1 MNKGVEAFRAQL
13 QKELG
18 LSMQHQLHNAIYRP
32 TLIVLSL
39 ARAAGWR
46 PRCRRQG
53 RFPRKLYVF
62 ITEWPAYLRNRG
74 GMRHSSLTRV
84 GQPEDLS

>member
-32 TLIVLSL
+32 TLTVLSL

-46 PRCRRQG
+46 PRCRR

>member
-32 TLIVLSL
+32 TLSVLSL
-39 ARAAGWR
+39 ARAADVRAASGTALCVHYGMAGLR
-46 PRCRRQG
+46 TLPR
-53 RFPRKLYVF
+53 
-62 ITEWPAYLRNRG
+62 
-74 GMRHSSLTRV
+74 RHAPFAPHASS
-84 GQPEDLS
+84 QPEDLS

>member
-1 MNKGVEAFRAQL
+1 MNNGVEAFRSQL

-53 RFPRKLYVF
+53 RASGQLYVF
-62 ITEWPAYLRNRG
+62 ITEWPAYLRYPG
-74 GMRHSSLTRV
+74 GMRHSPLTRV
-84 GQPEDLS
+84 GQPEDLP

>member
-1 MNKGVEAFRAQL
+1 
-13 QKELG
+13 
-18 LSMQHQLHNAIYRP
+18 MQHQLHSAIYRP
-32 TLIVLSL
+32 TLTVLSL

-53 RFPRKLYVF
+53 RVSGQLYAHS
-62 ITEWPAYLRNRG
+62 EWSAYVRDPG
-74 GMRHSSLTRV
+74 GMHQSFLTRV

>member
-1 MNKGVEAFRAQL
+1 MFPTGKLGRMNKGVEAFRAQL
-13 QKELG
+13 QMELG

-32 TLIVLSL
+32 TLTVLSL

-53 RFPRKLYVF
+53 RVSGQLYVHYGM
-62 ITEWPAYLRNRG
+62 AGLR
-74 GMRHSSLTRV
+74 T
-84 GQPEDLS
+84 

>member
-1 MNKGVEAFRAQL
+1 
-13 QKELG
+13 
-18 LSMQHQLHNAIYRP
+18 MQHQLRNAIYRP

-53 RFPRKLYVF
+53 RVSGQLYVF
-62 ITEWPAYLRNRG
+62 ITEWRAYLRDPG
-74 GMRHSSLTRV
+74 GMRHSPLTRV
-84 GQPEDLS
+84 GQPEDLP

>member
-1 MNKGVEAFRAQL
+1 
-13 QKELG
+13 
-18 LSMQHQLHNAIYRP
+18 MQHQLHSAIYRP
-32 TLIVLSL
+32 TLTVLSL

-53 RFPRKLYVF
+53 RVSGQLYVPP
-62 ITEWPAYLRNRG
+62 EWSAYVRDPG

-84 GQPEDLS
+84 GQPAELS

>member
-1 MNKGVEAFRAQL
+1 
-13 QKELG
+13 
-18 LSMQHQLHNAIYRP
+18 MQHQLHSAIYRP
-32 TLIVLSL
+32 TLTVLSL

-53 RFPRKLYVF
+53 RVRTALCSLRK
-62 ITEWPAYLRNRG
+62 WPAYVRDPG
-74 GMRHSSLTRV
+74 GMRHSPLTRV